1 MILNNPWDREKNTAL
16 PAGTLSIDL
25 KAKQL
30 KLVVPILIELKE
42 WLWEKTFQLRALKN
56 SSKNLTFQKENEQ
69 FLRGKYIFSRHSIS
83 MRVELFDS
91 NRFYSDG
98 PVMILPIKQYPNPF
112 LKQFLVQTAQFQSA
126 KILDHCA
133 QAQRRIATKNQWHQ
147 LCLAASSTKSS
158 ILPYTAPNLY
168 SLVYMPICSPICSLI
183 CSIRYQFEIPIAPN
197 L

>member
-1 MILNNPWDREKNTAL
+1 M
-16 PAGTLSIDL
+16 
-25 KAKQL
+25 
-30 KLVVPILIELKE
+30 VPILIELKE

-56 SSKNLTFQKENEQ
+56 SSKNLTFQKENEL
-69 FLRGKYIFSRHSIS
+69 FLRGKYIFFAALNINLSRIIRPKSF
-83 MRVELFDS
+83 LFWRS
-91 NRFYSDG
+91 SDHTAY
-98 PVMILPIKQYPNPF
+98 LIKQYPNPF
-112 LKQFLVQTAQFQSA
+112 LKQFSVQTAQFRSA